1 MATVAAAVAT
11 VAAAVV
17 SAAAAVV
24 EAIENT
30 TRTMYTRR
38 LMRTQYT
45 PMMVQSSI
53 SGDEMAGRW
62 HRRWQGGS
70 GGGNKICIVHT
81 WTSCVT
87 LHVENAPHRHHH
99 RHGDQIT
106 QVRRGPLRPCA
117 ALADVSLLVTIL
129 ILNSNGLDR
138 LAERELHLSDK

>member
-70 GGGNKICIVHT
+70 GGGNGGSGGCSGGRSPQQWWK
-81 WTSCVT
+81 
-87 LHVENAPHRHHH
+87 
-99 RHGDQIT
+99 
-106 QVRRGPLRPCA
+106 
-117 ALADVSLLVTIL
+117 
-129 ILNSNGLDR
+129 R
-138 LAERELHLSDK
+138 LKAT